1 MLRIHPWSGVL
12 MPQSA
17 DRTREGDT
25 VSLTPAKQLQTLRF
39 ERNRK
44 PRFAVSPSASK
55 PAWTVRCWSERKVS
69 VDRSPDRGQPG
80 PARAGAVLGRC
91 RAAARDAGLSDEEI
105 AAFMDEAMAGD
116 YDHLLQTAMR
126 WFEIR

>member
-1 MLRIHPWSGVL
+1 MIPKY
-12 MPQSA
+12 P
-17 DRTREGDT
+17 DIT
-25 VSLTPAKQLQTLRF
+25 VTLTGNDGNA
-39 ERNRK
+39 
-44 PRFAVSPSASK
+44 FAI
-55 PAWTVRCWSERKVS
+55 
-69 VDRSPDRGQPG
+69 
-80 PARAGAVLGRC
+80 LGRC